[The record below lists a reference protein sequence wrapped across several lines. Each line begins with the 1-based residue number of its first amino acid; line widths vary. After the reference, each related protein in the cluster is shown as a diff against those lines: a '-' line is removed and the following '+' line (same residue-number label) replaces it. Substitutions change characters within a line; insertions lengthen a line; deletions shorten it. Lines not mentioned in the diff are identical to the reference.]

1 MASARARQAFRDGES
16 DDESPQ
22 QTALHRSS
30 RRKLDSS
37 GDEGAAR
44 QATLQRRPLASA
56 VSRWKHAGAARLEDS
71 GDLRPT
77 TPPAGPSSRGS
88 RPSDWANAVL
98 QMLQQSALT
107 TGLSIQGPD
116 IAQRSAAGSISS
128 NASRRQT
135 PIAGG
140 PTHRR
145 VSVGLQ
151 SSSSTKIAA
160 ARKLD
165 NSSSDEDGADL
176 GLETRES
183 ASAEVKPQAQP
194 IAEPRGTRPPRLH
207 SASSLGSN
215 TTADNTNAPSIQLTS
230 SAGRILTGS
239 VVGGS
244 GGGCNGSFA
253 TTAAGACEGRSE
265 HGQSVTNRQQQ
276 RASRLRRASGNDSVA
291 SEVSHQESLASSRQ
305 TLGSSKLSATVQR
318 VVARQRLVDSSSGE
332 EDNDLL
338 QGLQQVDSNVGQAAR
353 LLARIKSQS
362 SSISASG
369 FPPTAAAPPSPTGVV
384 ASGRKSPTAAVA
396 MILTTKSKGAGGS
409 TASAAAAVRS
419 ISAERSGRRRG
430 QAESETGEA
439 GAFSFKSMGQGDS
452 VIGDGISPR
461 MHQAAAAATAEVT
474 AAAASSLRPLPLTT
488 IVAARL
494 MSSDR
499 SRMATQEALPERN
512 RSAPLANAQI
522 IAGFV
527 AARQAVA
534 STQSGHVSSSQRITT
549 WLEQQPSL
557 SSVGIADDI
566 VSEYATTVTGTEVEL
581 DHAVA
586 GVKESRRTAAMAVI
600 KSIMSGNVGLPV
612 QDPATKLKTEPSCQ
626 RAVRLTVSSDEEAA
640 AASGGG
646 HKPST
651 ERPVGATDHRKSMKK
666 LFAKAESVTNS
677 QLSGDRGAHSPA
689 GGAQIAQDAPADAA
703 TTNTAARRL
712 DFDGSAVST
721 VAASSLMKEHISCYS
736 SPSFRPC
743 EIQSHPSTLLPL
755 EAPEATVFHNDKAA
769 IARAFIPATSPQTGV
784 VSKERTAITSSV
796 GRRRR
801 TPEADGKKGLQKED
815 TLSPESSTCIGSHD
829 DGKRRTVSPLAAAGR
844 LTPNELRVMLS
855 VLSRPPWA
863 AHAAASTL
871 SPQPSHSAD
880 SVQSFSYSEMLQVMR
895 AMSSSSGGADQQGG
909 STQDG
914 FRSGRS
920 HKSDRKG
927 SASGGATMAGA
938 ASRRPPSPHH
948 NPQQSRFV
956 RDLPTVH
963 RSLGTKAS
971 HTAGSFDG
979 SSCNGSLLGEHPMAA
994 PQERSGSASNVSGYS
1009 CSHDQQQQR
1018 DFTEMVRLWSMLTG
1032 RQPTQEPVN
1041 LHLNPDGTATPRS
1054 GRRGSASV
1062 RSGGS
1067 SSVTHPSAAALA
1079 ASAAAMATSAVMAA
1093 AGGPHHHNS
1102 YLQAV
1107 NLHPFLDPVTAA
1119 TAANHVSQDIHLQ
1132 QHRSTSPQT
1141 ATGSKARSAPSAAGV
1156 SPTCAPASAAT
1167 APRASS
1173 PAQAHPPRPKSFNVD
1188 LSLPRKEGHQQEE
1201 VPSFIQANML
1211 HLIHLLDAAGQAN
1224 FATSGTSEV
1233 AKNDLNKLMHMLR
1246 GGAELADA
1254 ASLPQE
1260 KECQA
1265 AIPGPVEGT
1274 AAVVGGAVAAERP
1287 WLRPPSSRRSSA
1299 DTVETGLAL
1308 GRLYKSLRNLRVRD
1322 EGGQTD
1328 GAEEPIAQTT
1338 LRCAQTNSANLQAPA
1353 ACGTY
1358 ELELPGACL
1367 PGAGLK
1373 VRSVPALDPAPCN
1386 KAPEDLT
1393 MSTIHD
1399 GAPGQLQLQTREG
1412 SPGGCALAAAV
1423 LPTTAASSLPGR
1435 GIYVTRALKLPSGQL
1450 MELDPLLALA
1460 SDEKALGVA
1469 LGDADGTVRQWL
1481 QDLRVLDTPQTAH
1494 AVCAS
1499 SGRTNDCVQTD
1510 LTVSDHAVVLPLLQ
1524 HQQLEAAV
1532 DSHRLTSDG
1541 TVCYH
1546 TSRGVGSDS
1555 AAALGTSVTAAPAI
1569 IPTGAVDEAPR
1580 HLSIY
1585 SSAVFPMRNLP
1596 IASEGG
1602 IMAMPNQEAVTAGRV
1617 GSAGGMLA
1625 YLEAADPTTATA
1637 LMELVQALQLMTLH
1651 SRRRRWMSDGSST
1664 ASGAYLVEPPTERD
1678 SLGGSS
1684 GGATTLRYSFGTS
1697 IGPSVSQAGHASLID
1712 MPDFAGPGMGMPPAP
1727 HPVKAATAG
1736 GVHDSVPGEVSQPKR
1751 HTTNAG
1757 MPPRPVSVNAE
1768 HTTKHLRRALRA
1780 VSGGGTVRLTP
1791 TGVCETVQSGGGV
1804 SASANTRGLTSPG
1817 PVTEAAKIHIARA
1830 LELLSQP
1837 TSVSGTDAS
1846 AVAAAAARAAAAD
1859 AELEAQEEL
1868 VAALVALLAPGNAAL
1883 QPGEGDDVS
1892 AQESA
1897 HWMGHSAPS
1906 QPATSIG
1913 ASRNDQRC
1921 FETAARKQQP
1931 QPCEVMP
1938 SVPPAQALQTIQ
1950 EPLREPIT
1958 SDAAAPVSSISQQQ
1972 QRTAATAAVLETLL
1986 AGSEVSPVK
1995 PTTQSDAASPASPL
2009 HARIQEVLQQAE
2021 RASASI
2027 SSLQVG
2033 LSPTAPPA
2041 AQVLEGVP
2049 FEQAIDFI
2057 MDGLRDFDGGPSNLA
2072 RHLHLMYSPS
2082 NGGCVFYPTALDSF
2096 PSRRQSAVG
2105 LGPAAVLEAVAE
2117 SVTSTGRVTAAA
2129 SEGASED
2136 PQPLTDAERERVQ
2149 TLVSEALAAAEAL
2162 ARGARREEA
2171 WTAER
2176 LGLSLEGDAAVETQP
2191 AQEEPQRLP
2200 DVLITEQPPA
2210 PLSALAAASSS
2221 NCLTSPSARVE
2232 IQSES
2237 SGHLGATGKMMQII
2251 ASSSPSAGTD
2261 SVLALPQQQLSSL
2274 GSSPS
2279 PDTVAGLDTSSKASV
2294 MHDGEHAARPSSIQ
2308 RSAPVTSAGVLLL
2321 GGSEDGQT
2329 LTVQMADVPS
2339 LQTLGDAMDLPG
2351 DSVFGPTVPYS
2362 TPNLPCGSLDEYP
2375 HPIQPEATSVSLQAL
2390 RSSHAM
2396 AEALLASAAPA
2407 ASAVTSL
2414 PTFATPSTPA
2424 VRGAVGDTVSPP
2436 TVAAA
2441 ARLCNS
2447 ATAPRLRIVTE
2458 GASEV
2463 EQNEQKDRQDTG
2475 MDGWESDMAG
2485 GARIRSPHCDPLEVI
2500 STAVALQPTVLPQQ
2514 QLMAASTPGPAS
2526 TLPPSAS
2533 TVAAANPQSLA
2544 PPPPEVSTGLANPE
2558 VPVLTARDRFSSPR
2572 LACDF
2577 QPYTTESL
2585 SPRAGESATIR
2596 TISEA
2601 ISSASAEI
2609 LMQQSLPLSLDS
2621 DSNTKGGF
2629 QPRCLA
2635 CDTINGR
2642 RTSQYV
2648 QDEVIADEPLEVA
2661 GPAQAGVS
2669 TPQAGAF
2676 TAGGEMGQR
2685 TIQADIVDS
2694 GAESRPSHVL
2704 LTAGGGG
2711 CLGAEAEAVPTTK
2724 KQTEQLLTKAAQ
2736 LLLQAMQSAAQG
2748 EPEQEAAFRVLM
2760 PVLQGLA
2767 AVEGTEHLEPKSVG
2781 PVAVQHHESATA
2793 LVATNTVTMAEGGRD
2808 INSDGTSVRISSPK
2822 VFESPMELT
2831 QCQQAQHQQNTVTPV
2846 LDLQQQHLATT
2857 ADLEIFKDDV
2867 MAGVRSALIEVVDM
2881 IGSTVMQRGATTGAG
2896 DHVPGTEGRD
2906 TLASFT
2912 GPVGQDIQDPGDAER
2927 CSATPADQ
2935 SFTPE
2940 RSSSPSLAPEHQEI
2954 RITRAELEA
2963 FVFGKAVL
2971 GRSAADELLGVRLR
2985 QLYAPQLLQVNDDE
2999 WTDVHDFEGQQR
3011 RPCQRSPPAAL
3022 YQEATIR
3029 GSARAQQDAS
3039 HASHEIGEPLD
3050 LGKQNDIWKSQA
3062 VTGGYTA
3069 VPRESPLR
3077 QPLADGAKFKSLFRR
3092 SIEHLRDY
3100 LQPARSDI
3108 KHSPATADMDGK
3120 ATRGGSQYAAPAPA
3134 GGFTSAK
3141 ELHAQLKSPTVP
3153 LPRASVPRQPPSAG
3167 ASMSEDATDQ
3177 VLSNTYTMGATLSP
3191 AGLPPARMRQIVST
3205 AAAADPEFPTYPAP
3219 RAISPINDDDVE
3231 LEPYLS
3237 GGLLPEPTTNLAR
3250 LPDPT
3255 APAAQP
3261 PARRQLQPQ
3270 CRVGPQAQSRR
3281 GTADSTPEVE
3291 TIGNFLAALA
3301 EPVMQ
3306 VVGVLTQPGGGT
3318 SIGSRL
3324 YPRRSIVIEELPV
3337 EQPNSKLQLQPS
3349 PDRPSRVP
3357 GFVAT
3362 TSGSHV
3368 VLVAEDE
3375 EDMTADVTGAFG
3387 RSSGRGLAQME
3398 SPRAASEADLVRLHQ
3413 AAREHTAAM
3422 LPHLSQARHLLHAP
3436 CSAST
3441 TPVPRSASLKS
3452 SVPVDLVDQ
3461 PLTAPALPAG
3471 IPVQMQYPHAQV
3483 HTQASSRSPSRL
3495 RMSSAPGIDPLAAED
3510 RPLSSFVCPS
3520 DDGATQSLPRR
3531 RTHSP
3536 CPLARQPVLQLE
3548 ASRGASASASG
3559 VQTSRSVGVVASQ
3572 PGTSLDE
3579 LESFLR
3585 AFRTRIGTDEMGTEP
3600 VAAAPA
3606 NVAALP
3612 SLAIQAHHQQLAV
3625 QRTMPTQLSRA
3636 VAASGGTA
3644 LRDPFRRHV
3653 VPELEIEPISEVD
3666 DVRRGGNLSE
3676 SPSFN
3681 TARRVITGF
3690 NMYTIRAS
3698 GASALAAAAAVEE
3711 AFSPRQEREQG
3722 LEATAASHS
3731 HVQVVPL
3738 QQLLPLHELSAMG
3751 GDVSKGAIRSSTD
3764 DAGSGIAGLMEASR
3778 GSSSATPTNPVLREH
3793 LEHFQALLEKANDL
3807 VDRLMLADEDL
3818 ISEGAAT
3825 DIAAT
3830 PSPSNTTPSANNPR
3844 RQLTYRLSQQRSG
3857 SAVATPQRQLALGNS
3872 ADTDADTVAA
3882 TQTPVAPTLDPELA
3896 ALFPATA
3903 ARLARPH
3910 AHIEQSPDAANSLLS
3925 SAVTAVPQ
3933 LAKGVD
3939 HIRSKSSTSPCN
3951 SQGGSLTGISNAD
3964 FQPGGRASIPTIPTP
3979 AQSVAVATPLAL
3991 VASLLA
3997 EAHSRMEFQS
4007 LEEQRGADRIL
4018 SAVLDEH
4025 FAHVLGTP
4033 RGFLTPPR
4041 ISLARA
4047 GIAPTIGPIAAG
4059 AEAMVPTPPP
4069 AQLQGK
4075 PPHRL
4080 NAGGQESITGL
4091 FSRAYIA
4098 AAEAN
4103 GAEVSHIQGR
4113 QAYLSVAE
4121 SQLSQPEAQQDLM
4134 ESKNLPAVATDLHQA
4149 APVRLQCIASEGM
4162 SQPQLQ
4168 QASSQKQYEEMSD
4181 FVSQV
4186 MRQRSDILTSAL
4198 DHVHKVGISAAPPS
4212 PLVMSQ
4218 SAFSPAR
4225 LTSATKANIMQ
4236 PISLAEPFSS
4246 PMPPAATAADID
4258 AILPVSAIPGASGG
4272 QSLMPQPL
4280 MPYQE
4285 IDSDSTPTSYNV
4297 SIAGSAFH
4305 PESSA
4310 NWSHGPSPHTTNI
4323 FPVDSASLLQARR
4336 VSSVLA
4342 ASGSEMPP
4350 LPPSVTGGNP
4360 RRATSDSIMP
4370 PIASNATTTA
4380 VKPAAAVELHSRYDL
4395 SHLIDDDD
4403 GPLSAGPSSVFQ
4415 RSAATVA
4422 PHPTICDANSI
4433 GSGRVSG
4440 VVSTLKSTS
4449 SLEGS
4454 HGHIPAVPEPPHETA
4469 LRYNPVYDPAGL
4481 PSSSSLAG
4489 TAFGAAAAAAA
4500 IGELNGGGSEGGSFV
4515 PSVSGMTTLHHETA
4529 YTPLAFVVADPSDGG
4544 ASGLETP
4551 LHSRLRSAGGTTTAV
4566 LVPNPMYD
4574 FPAECDRQASAMASA
4589 TAATLEVA
4597 VGMPVAPQEVTC
4609 VDDVVAGSL
4618 SAAVNV
4624 HTTAVTQ
4631 LGSLGPY
4638 ACGSMSSSR
4647 SGDAAHHPMDGA
4659 ASANLANVA
4668 PLRRAGSG
4676 TANPKAASDSGMSLT
4691 ADVMGSGNTSA
4702 ELSSLLANSLTES
4715 QLNLLAVAPE
4725 LPNSRRQSYCPQHHA
4740 AAQWL
4745 LQQQQQ
4751 PLQLNAGS
4759 APVVVVAMAKA
4770 AITSGGGL
4778 TDVTMSL
4785 DFEEI
4790 SREAAAVADTLSA
4803 HASVE
4808 APDSAASIPGGAPSL
4823 GQSAAQT
4830 TAPAT
4835 VGVPDATSPATNA
4848 ITGAAEQLLLSP
4860 SVSTTPG
4867 HRRHMGDMVAAA
4879 VRRFE
4884 SGIASTSPGTVGEA
4898 TTVATST
4905 GLHAVTNNSVRQSSL
4920 DAVELVTSNSLKTNT
4935 GSSADWQSVAL
4946 TTGGVAGAL
4955 SRQASGAGIA
4965 GMPCAT
4971 ASAPAPLASRRS
4983 LGVLRSSG
4991 PGAAVEEA
4999 AAATVQTR
5007 EWVLPQGSQEIQHE
5021 ILDDK
5026 ILQEQVVLA
5035 NNDPPAAERS
5045 EPGPPQEQESGRAK
5059 IGAGGKMDKGRGR
5072 STGSAAVRQ
5081 SESPVHPA
5089 RRAGAAAGSTGPG
5102 SGGSS
5107 TLGRVFNNTSS
5118 VASRQQQARMQAGPG
5133 TPSSARASPRE
5144 PSPGHMRSPS
5154 TGAGAS
5160 SPSSARVSATLVP
5173 ASNSNSSGTP
5183 RRVAASPM
5191 RTTPSSRVNR
5201 PGIPGGR
5208 SIAGGT
5214 VGVQQQL
5221 QQLPEVGEAGGQAE
5235 NGGKDKQLNEAAG
5248 GNRTSRRK

>member
-22 QTALHRSS
+22 PTVLIRSS

-37 GDEGAAR
+37 GDEGAVR
-44 QATLQRRPLASA
+44 QATLQRRPHASA
-56 VSRWKHAGAARLEDS
+56 ISRWKHAGAARLEDS

-77 TPPAGPSSRGS
+77 TPPAGPASRGS
-88 RPSDWANAVL
+88 RPSDWATAVL
-98 QMLQQSALT
+98 QMLQQSAMT
-107 TGLSIQGPD
+107 TVLSIQEPH
-116 IAQRSAAGSISS
+116 IAQRSAGGSISLK
-128 NASRRQT
+128 ASRRQSPT
-135 PIAGG
+135 AGG
-140 PTHRR
+140 PSHRR

-151 SSSSTKIAA
+151 SSSSAKIAA

-176 GLETRES
+176 GLETRGS
-183 ASAEVKPQAQP
+183 ASAEVKLQAQP
-194 IAEPRGTRPPRLH
+194 TAEPRGMRSSRLH

-215 TTADNTNAPSIQLTS
+215 TTVDNTNAPSNQLIS
-230 SAGRILTGS
+230 SAGRILTGG
-239 VVGGS
+239 VVAGS

-253 TTAAGACEGRSE
+253 TTAGGACEGF
-265 HGQSVTNRQQQ
+265 HGQSATNRQQQ

-369 FPPTAAAPPSPTGVV
+369 FPPTAAAPLSPTGVV

-409 TASAAAAVRS
+409 NASAAAAVRS
-419 ISAERSGRRRG
+419 ISAERSGRRRR

-439 GAFSFKSMGQGDS
+439 SAFSFNSMAHGDT
-452 VIGDGISPR
+452 VLGDGISPR

-499 SRMATQEALPERN
+499 SRMATQEDLPERN
-512 RSAPLANAQI
+512 RSGPLANAQI

-534 STQSGHVSSSQRITT
+534 STQSGHVSSSQRIAT

-557 SSVGIADDI
+557 SSVGIVDDI

-586 GVKESRRTAAMAVI
+586 GVKESRSSAAMAVI
-600 KSIMSGNVGLPV
+600 ESIMSGDVGLPV
-612 QDPATKLKTEPSCQ
+612 QEPATKLKTGPLCQ
-626 RAVRLTVSSDEEAA
+626 RAVRLTVSSDEEAVG
-640 AASGGG
+640 ASGDG
-646 HKPST
+646 HKPFV
-651 ERPVGATDHRKSMKK
+651 ERPVPGATEHRKSLKK
-666 LFAKAESVTNS
+666 LFAEAESVTNS
-677 QLSGDRGAHSPA
+677 QLSGDGAAHPPA
-689 GGAQIAQDAPADAA
+689 GGTQTAQSAPADAA
-703 TTNTAARRL
+703 TINTAARRL

-721 VAASSLMKEHISCYS
+721 VAASSLMKEHISSNS

-743 EIQSHPSTLLPL
+743 DTQSRPSTLSPL
-755 EAPEATVFHNDKAA
+755 EAPEDTVSHNKAA
-769 IARAFIPATSPQTGV
+769 IARAFVPATSAQAGV
-784 VSKERTAITSSV
+784 VGKERTAIISGV

-801 TPEADGKKGLQKED
+801 TPEADGMKEPQKEA
-815 TLSPESSTCIGSHD
+815 TLSPESSAYIGSHD
-829 DGKRRTVSPLAAAGR
+829 DGKRRTVSPLASTGR
-844 LTPNELRVMLS
+844 LTSKELRVMLS

-895 AMSSSSGGADQQGG
+895 AMSSSGGAE
-909 STQDG
+909 
-914 FRSGRS
+914 SGA
-920 HKSDRKG
+920 KSDRKG
-927 SASGGATMAGA
+927 TASGGATMAGA
-938 ASRRPPSPHH
+938 AIRHPPSPHH
-948 NPQQSRFV
+948 NQQQSRFA

-963 RSLGTKAS
+963 GSQVTKAS

-994 PQERSGSASNVSGYS
+994 PQERSGSASNVSGFS
-1009 CSHDQQQQR
+1009 CSHDQQQQQQQR

-1032 RQPTQEPVN
+1032 RQPTQE
-1041 LHLNPDGTATPRS
+1041 HLNPDGTATPRS

-1067 SSVTHPSAAALA
+1067 GSVTHSSAAALA

-1093 AGGPHHHNS
+1093 AGGAHHHSS

-1119 TAANHVSQDIHLQ
+1119 TAANHVSQDVHLQ
-1132 QHRSTSPQT
+1132 HHRSTSPPA
-1141 ATGSKARSAPSAAGV
+1141 ATGSKTRSAPSAPGM
-1156 SPTCAPASAAT
+1156 SPTCSPASAAT

-1173 PAQAHPPRPKSFNVD
+1173 PAQAHPPRPKSFNMD
-1188 LSLPRKEGHQQEE
+1188 LSVRRKEGHQQED
-1201 VPSFIQANML
+1201 VPAFIQANML
-1211 HLIHLLDAAGQAN
+1211 HLLHLLDAAGQAGV
-1224 FATSGTSEV
+1224 APSGTSEV
-1233 AKNDLNKLMHMLR
+1233 VKNDLNKLMHMLH
-1246 GGAELADA
+1246 GGAEVANA

-1265 AIPGPVEGT
+1265 AIPCPVEAT
-1274 AAVVGGAVAAERP
+1274 AAVAGGAAAAERP
-1287 WLRPPSSRRSSA
+1287 WLRTPSSRRSSA

-1328 GAEEPIAQTT
+1328 GAQECIAQTT
-1338 LRCAQTNSANLQAPA
+1338 PRCAHTNLANVQAPA
-1353 ACGTY
+1353 ARGTY
-1358 ELELPGACL
+1358 ELELPSACL
-1367 PGAGLK
+1367 SGAGLT
-1373 VRSVPALDPAPCN
+1373 VRSVPAFDPAPCN

-1393 MSTIHD
+1393 TSVIHD
-1399 GAPGQLQLQTREG
+1399 GAPG
-1412 SPGGCALAAAV
+1412 SPGGCPLAPAV

-1460 SDEKALGVA
+1460 SDETALGFA
-1469 LGDADGTVRQWL
+1469 LGDADDTVRRWL
-1481 QDLRVLDTPQTAH
+1481 QDLRVLNTAQTAH
-1494 AVCAS
+1494 AVCAPS
-1499 SGRTNDCVQTD
+1499 SSMDDCVQTD
-1510 LTVSDHAVVLPLLQ
+1510 LTVLPLVQ

-1532 DSHRLTSDG
+1532 DNHCLASDG
-1541 TVCYH
+1541 TVRYH
-1546 TSRGVGSDS
+1546 ASRGVGSDS

-1569 IPTGAVDEAPR
+1569 IPTDALDGAPR
-1580 HLSIY
+1580 HLSKH
-1585 SSAVFPMRNLP
+1585 SSAVFPTRNLP

-1637 LMELVQALQLMTLH
+1637 LVELVQALQLMTLH
-1651 SRRRRWMSDGSST
+1651 SRRRRWISDGSST
-1664 ASGAYLVEPPTERD
+1664 ASGAYLVEPPTERG

-1697 IGPSVSQAGHASLID
+1697 IGPSVSQAGHASVID
-1712 MPDFAGPGMGMPPAP
+1712 MPAIAGNGMGMPPAP
-1727 HPVKAATAG
+1727 HPVKAATSG
-1736 GVHDSVPGEVSQPKR
+1736 GVHDGVPKEVLQPKR
-1751 HTTNAG
+1751 YTANAG
-1757 MPPRPVSVNAE
+1757 LPPRQVSVNAE
-1768 HTTKHLRRALRA
+1768 HTTNHLRRALRA

-1791 TGVCETVQSGGGV
+1791 TGVCATAQSGVDANEGV

-1837 TSVSGTDAS
+1837 TSVLSMDAS
-1846 AVAAAAARAAAAD
+1846 AVATAAARAAAAD

-1868 VAALVALLAPGNAAL
+1868 VAALVALLAPGSVAL
-1883 QPGEGDDVS
+1883 PPGEGDDI
-1892 AQESA
+1892 SA
-1897 HWMGHSAPS
+1897 HEPADWMGHSAPAP
-1906 QPATSIG
+1906 PATSIG
-1913 ASRNDQRC
+1913 AFRNDQRC
-1921 FETAARKQQP
+1921 FEAAARKQQP
-1931 QPCEVMP
+1931 QPCEAMP
-1938 SVPPAQALQTIQ
+1938 LAPPAQALQVIQ
-1950 EPLREPIT
+1950 EPLPEPVT
-1958 SDAAAPVSSISQQQ
+1958 SDAAPSVSSISQQQ
-1972 QRTAATAAVLETLL
+1972 QRTAATAEVLETLL

-2057 MDGLRDFDGGPSNLA
+2057 MDGLRDFDGGPLNLA

-2082 NGGCVFYPTALDSF
+2082 NGGGVFYPTALDSF

-2117 SVTSTGRVTAAA
+2117 SVASTVRVTAAA
-2129 SEGASED
+2129 SEAGSED
-2136 PQPLTDAERERVQ
+2136 PQPLTDVERERVQ

-2176 LGLSLEGDAAVETQP
+2176 LGLPLEDDAAVQTQS
-2191 AQEEPQRLP
+2191 AQEEPQPLP
-2200 DVLITEQPPA
+2200 DVPIAEEPTA

-2221 NCLTSPSARVE
+2221 KCLSSPSARAE

-2237 SGHLGATGKMMQII
+2237 SGRIGATGKAMRIS
-2251 ASSSPSAGTD
+2251 ASSSPSGFTD
-2261 SVLALPQQQLSSL
+2261 SVLALPQHQLSSL

-2279 PDTVAGLDTSSKASV
+2279 PDIVAGLDITAEASV
-2294 MHDGEHAARPSSIQ
+2294 LHDGEHAARLSSIQ
-2308 RSAPVTSAGVLLL
+2308 PSAPVTSAGVLPL
-2321 GGSEDGQT
+2321 GESEDGET
-2329 LTVQMADVPS
+2329 LTKQMANVPS
-2339 LQTLGDAMDLPG
+2339 LRTYGGAMGLSG
-2351 DSVFGPTVPYS
+2351 GSVFGPTVPYS
-2362 TPNLPCGSLDEYP
+2362 TPYLPCSSLDEHP
-2375 HPIQPEATSVSLQAL
+2375 RPIQPEGASVSLQAL
-2390 RSSHAM
+2390 RSPRAM
-2396 AEALLASAAPA
+2396 PVALLALAAPA
-2407 ASAVTSL
+2407 TSAVTSL

-2424 VRGAVGDTVSPP
+2424 VRGATTCPQQAAVGDTVHPA

-2441 ARLCNS
+2441 ARSCHG
-2447 ATAPRLRIVTE
+2447 AKAPGLRMMTK

-2463 EQNEQKDRQDTG
+2463 EHSEQKDQGD
-2475 MDGWESDMAG
+2475 MAKDGWESDMAG
-2485 GARIRSPHCDPLEVI
+2485 GARICSPHGDPVEVV
-2500 STAVALQPTVLPQQ
+2500 STAAALQPTVLPQQ
-2514 QLMAASTPGPAS
+2514 QLMASTIGHASSLPAS
-2526 TLPPSAS
+2526 PS
-2533 TVAAANPQSLA
+2533 TVAVTNVQPLG
-2544 PPPPEVSTGLANPE
+2544 PPAETPPEVSTGIAGPE
-2558 VPVLTARDRFSSPR
+2558 VPVLAARDRFSSPR

-2585 SPRAGESATIR
+2585 SPLAGESAIIR
-2596 TISEA
+2596 TISEG

-2609 LMQQSLPLSLDS
+2609 LMQQSLPLSLGS
-2621 DSNTKGGF
+2621 DSNTKGGL

-2635 CDTINGR
+2635 CHTINGR

-2648 QDEVIADEPLEVA
+2648 QDEAIGDDLLDVA
-2661 GPAQAGVS
+2661 GPAQADVS
-2669 TPQAGAF
+2669 TPRAGDFA
-2676 TAGGEMGQR
+2676 AEGGEMGQG
-2685 TIQADIVDS
+2685 TIQADIVNL
-2694 GAESRPSHVL
+2694 GAKSRPSHVP

-2711 CLGAEAEAVPTTK
+2711 CPDAQAEAVPMTR
-2724 KQTEQLLTKAAQ
+2724 KQTEHLLTKAAQ
-2736 LLLQAMQSAAQG
+2736 LLLQAMQNAAQG

-2767 AVEGTEHLEPKSVG
+2767 TVEGTEPFEPKSVG
-2781 PVAVQHHESATA
+2781 PVVVQHHESATA
-2793 LVATNTVTMAEGGRD
+2793 VVATNAVTTAEGRRD
-2808 INSDGTSVRISSPK
+2808 NNNDGTSARISSPR
-2822 VFESPMELT
+2822 VFESPMAQS
-2831 QCQQAQHQQNTVTPV
+2831 QCRQAHQQQNTATPF
-2846 LDLQQQHLATT
+2846 LDSQQQHLATT
-2857 ADLEIFKDDV
+2857 VDLESFKDDV
-2867 MAGVRSALIEVVDM
+2867 MAGVRSALMEVVDM
-2881 IGSTVMQRGATTGAG
+2881 IGSTVMQRGATAGAA

-2912 GPVGQDIQDPGDAER
+2912 GPVGEDVQDPGDAGR
-2927 CSATPADQ
+2927 CSATLADP

-2971 GRSAADELLGVRLR
+2971 SRCAADELLGVRLR
-2985 QLYAPQLLQVNDDE
+2985 QLYVPQLQKVNDDD
-2999 WTDVHDFEGQQR
+2999 WTDGHGFEGQQQ
-3011 RPCQRSPPAAL
+3011 RPCQRSPPADL

-3029 GSARAQQDAS
+3029 GSALAHQDAS
-3039 HASHEIGEPLD
+3039 HASHEVGESLD
-3050 LGKQNDIWKSQA
+3050 LGKQNGIWRSQA
-3062 VTGGYTA
+3062 ATGSYIA
-3069 VPRESPLR
+3069 VPRGSPLR

-3092 SIEHLRDY
+3092 SIEHLRDH
-3100 LQPARSDI
+3100 LQPARSDMQ
-3108 KHSPATADMDGK
+3108 HSPATADMDGK
-3120 ATRGGSQYAAPAPA
+3120 TTRGGSQYPTPAPA
-3134 GGFTSAK
+3134 GDFASAK

-3153 LPRASVPRQPPSAG
+3153 LSRASVPRRPASAAAQP
-3167 ASMSEDATDQ
+3167 EDATDQ
-3177 VLSNTYTMGATLSP
+3177 VLSNTYTLEATLSP
-3191 AGLPPARMRQIVST
+3191 AGLPTTLMRQMVST
-3205 AAAADPEFPTYPAP
+3205 AAAADPEFPTIPAP
-3219 RAISPINDDDVE
+3219 RTICPINDDDVE
-3231 LEPYLS
+3231 LEPYLY
-3237 GGLLPEPTTNLAR
+3237 GGLLPEPTTDIAR

-3255 APAAQP
+3255 APAALP
-3261 PARRQLQPQ
+3261 PARRQSQPQ

-3324 YPRRSIVIEELPV
+3324 YPRRSVVIEELTV
-3337 EQPNSKLQLQPS
+3337 EQPNSKLPLQLS
-3349 PDRPSRVP
+3349 PERPSRVP

-3375 EDMTADVTGAFG
+3375 ELGHMTAGVTGAFG
-3387 RSSGRGLAQME
+3387 RSSGRALVQTE
-3398 SPRAASEADLVRLHQ
+3398 SSRAASEADLVRLHQ
-3413 AAREHTAAM
+3413 AAREHTTAM
-3422 LPHLSQARHLLHAP
+3422 LPHLSQARPLLHAP
-3436 CSAST
+3436 CSASKT
-3441 TPVPRSASLKS
+3441 SVPRSASFPS
-3452 SVPVDLVDQ
+3452 SVSVGLIDQ
-3461 PLTAPALPAG
+3461 PPTAPALPSG
-3471 IPVQMQYPHAQV
+3471 TPVQMQYPHAQV
-3483 HTQASSRSPSRL
+3483 HTQASSCSPSRL
-3495 RMSSAPGIDPLAAED
+3495 RMSSAPGIDPLPAQD

-3520 DDGATQSLPRR
+3520 GDGATQSLSRR

-3536 CPLARQPVLQLE
+3536 CPLARQPILQLE
-3548 ASRGASASASG
+3548 ASGVASASG
-3559 VQTSRSVGVVASQ
+3559 LQTSRSVDVVASQ

-3600 VAAAPA
+3600 EAAAPA
-3606 NVAALP
+3606 NVVALP

-3625 QRTMPTQLSRA
+3625 QHAMPTQFSRA
-3636 VAASGGTA
+3636 VAATGGTA
-3644 LRDPFRRHV
+3644 LRDPFRRHG
-3653 VPELEIEPISEVD
+3653 VPEVEIEPMSEVD

-3681 TARRVITGF
+3681 TARRAITGF

-3722 LEATAASHS
+3722 LEATVASHS
-3731 HVQVVPL
+3731 HVQLVKQ
-3738 QQLLPLHELSAMG
+3738 QQLLLRPLHDLSAIG
-3751 GDVSKGAIRSSTD
+3751 GDVSKGAIRSSTED
-3764 DAGSGIAGLMEASR
+3764 TGSGISGLMEASR
-3778 GSSSATPTNPVLREH
+3778 GSSTATPTHPVLREH

-3825 DIAAT
+3825 DMAAT

-3844 RQLTYRLSQQRSG
+3844 RQLTYRLSQQRSS
-3857 SAVATPQRQLALGNS
+3857 SAATTPQPQPALGNFAD
-3872 ADTDADTVAA
+3872 ADTDTVAA
-3882 TQTPVAPTLDPELA
+3882 TQTPLAPTLDPELA

-3910 AHIEQSPDAANSLLS
+3910 AQIEQSPDAANSLLS

-3951 SQGGSLTGISNAD
+3951 SRAGSLRGMTTAD
-3964 FQPGGRASIPTIPTP
+3964 SQPGGRASIPTIPTP

-4041 ISLARA
+4041 VSLARA
-4047 GIAPTIGPIAAG
+4047 GIAATTGLITAG
-4059 AEAMVPTPPP
+4059 AESMVPTPPP
-4069 AQLQGK
+4069 AQLHGK
-4075 PPHRL
+4075 PQHGL
-4080 NAGGQESITGL
+4080 NAGGQESISGV
-4091 FSRAYIA
+4091 FSRAYMA
-4098 AAEAN
+4098 AADAN
-4103 GAEVSHIQGR
+4103 GAEVSHMQGR
-4113 QAYLSVAE
+4113 QPYLSVAE
-4121 SQLSQPEAQQDLM
+4121 SQLSQPGAQQELM
-4134 ESKNLPAVATDLHQA
+4134 ESMNLPAVAMGLQQA
-4149 APVRLQCIASEGM
+4149 APVRAQCITIEGM
-4162 SQPQLQ
+4162 SEPQLQ
-4168 QASSQKQYEEMSD
+4168 QPSSQKQYEEMRD

-4198 DHVHKVGISAAPPS
+4198 DHVHKVGITAAPPS
-4212 PLVMSQ
+4212 PLVKSK
-4218 SAFSPAR
+4218 SEFAPAM
-4225 LTSATKANIMQ
+4225 LTTASKANIMQ
-4236 PISLAEPFSS
+4236 PTSLAEPFSTQ
-4246 PMPPAATAADID
+4246 MPPAATAADID
-4258 AILPVSAIPGASGG
+4258 ATLPVSAIPGASGG

-4342 ASGSEMPP
+4342 ASGTEMPP

-4360 RRATSDSIMP
+4360 RRVTSDSTIP
-4370 PIASNATTTA
+4370 PIASNAITTA
-4380 VKPAAAVELHSRYDL
+4380 GKPAAAVESHSRYDL

-4422 PHPTICDANSI
+4422 PHLTTSDANSI

-4440 VVSTLKSTS
+4440 VVSTLKSIS
-4449 SLEGS
+4449 SLDGS
-4454 HGHIPAVPEPPHETA
+4454 HGHIPTVPEPPHETA

-4481 PSSSSLAG
+4481 PSCCSLAG

-4500 IGELNGGGSEGGSFV
+4500 IGELNGDGSEGGSFV

-4529 YTPLAFVVADPSDGG
+4529 YTPLAFAVADSPDGS

-4574 FPAECDRQASAMASA
+4574 FPAECDRQVPATASA
-4589 TAATLEVA
+4589 TAATLEIT
-4597 VGMPVAPQEVTC
+4597 VGIPVAPQEVAC
-4609 VDDVVAGSL
+4609 VDDMVTGSH

-4624 HTTAVTQ
+4624 HTTAVTH

-4638 ACGSMSSSR
+4638 TCGSMSSSR
-4647 SGDAAHHPMDGA
+4647 NDDAAHHTIDIA

-4668 PLRRAGSG
+4668 PLRRASG
-4676 TANPKAASDSGMSLT
+4676 GMANPKVTSDSGMSLT
-4691 ADVMGSGNTSA
+4691 ADVIGSGNTSA
-4702 ELSSLLANSLTES
+4702 ELSSLLAYSLTES

-4759 APVVVVAMAKA
+4759 APMVVVAVAKA
-4770 AITSGGGL
+4770 EITSGGGL

-4808 APDSAASIPGGAPSL
+4808 APDSAASTPEGVLIL

-4848 ITGAAEQLLLSP
+4848 ITGTAEQLLLSP
-4860 SVSTTPG
+4860 SVLTTPG
-4867 HRRHMGDMVAAA
+4867 HRRHMGDKVAAA

-4884 SGIASTSPGTVGEA
+4884 SNMASISSETAGETGTF
-4898 TTVATST
+4898 ATST
-4905 GLHAVTNNSVRQSSL
+4905 GPHAVTNSVRQSSL
-4920 DAVELVTSNSLKTNT
+4920 DAIELVTNSLKMST
-4935 GSSADWQSVAL
+4935 GPSADWQSVAL
-4946 TTGGVAGAL
+4946 TTGSGAV
-4955 SRQASGAGIA
+4955 ASGAGIA

-4971 ASAPAPLASRRS
+4971 VSALAPLASRMS
-4983 LGVLRSSG
+4983 LGVLRSVS
-4991 PGAAVEEA
+4991 GAAVEEA
-4999 AAATVQTR
+4999 VATVQTR
-5007 EWVLPQGSQEIQHE
+5007 EWVLPQESQEIQHD
-5021 ILDDK
+5021 ILDEK
-5026 ILQEQVVLA
+5026 IRQQQIVLTKS
-5035 NNDPPAAERS
+5035 DPPAAERS
-5045 EPGPPQEQESGRAK
+5045 EPGPPQEPELGRAK
-5059 IGAGGKMDKGRGR
+5059 IGAGGKMDRGSGR
-5072 STGSAAVRQ
+5072 STGSPAVRL
-5081 SESPVHPA
+5081 SESPVRPA

-5102 SGGSS
+5102 SGSTS
-5107 TLGRVFNNTSS
+5107 TLGRVFNTTSNI
-5118 VASRQQQARMQAGPG
+5118 ASRQQQARMQAGPG

-5144 PSPGHMRSPS
+5144 PSPGHMRSPPTGVS
-5154 TGAGAS
+5154 TS
-5160 SPSSARVSATLVP
+5160 SPSSARVSATLAP
-5173 ASNSNSSGTP
+5173 ASNPNSSGTP
-5183 RRVAASPM
+5183 RHVTVSPM

-5201 PGIPGGR
+5201 PGVPGSR

-5214 VGVQQQL
+5214 VGGVQQQL
-5221 QQLPEVGEAGGQAE
+5221 RQLPEVGEAGGQPE
-5235 NGGKDKQLNEAAG
+5235 NGGKDKQVNKAAG
-5248 GNRTSRRK
+5248 GNRTGRRK